1 MQQTQH
7 SYGAVR
13 QTQARSTHAEQRKK
27 QGGTGRGPREVVP
40 DRNEYPGPFAF
51 QLAKAWLRKRQPVLY
66 LVAGVSEV
74 TPKCFFFSL
83 LCSLTVSGCRR
94 KVCYPRALSTQP
106 QSSQNQSQN
115 QSSRPARNPQGNGYQ
130 RLPQVPGSRYGI
142 TCPALFATRWEGPF
156 QRRSAVVS
164 TLGCCT
170 LIYL

>member
-1 MQQTQH
+1 VQQTQH

-115 QSSRPARNPQGNGYQ
+115 QSSRPARNPLRCLGQGMAS
-130 RLPQVPGSRYGI
+130 RAPPCLPRAGRGHSSVV
-142 TCPALFATRWEGPF
+142 AL
-156 QRRSAVVS
+156 
-164 TLGCCT
+164 
-170 LIYL
+170 